1 MILFDIFRWFAI
13 IQGFWLYWLFFK
25 RKTYYEDGNPRRK
38 SRRFKGGKLIISN
51 HVSVLDFMVNMY
63 VVLPRKLWVV
73 ASEHAYRNKLQGFGM
88 KFFGGIP
95 CDRRIRSMRFM
106 EKSVEVL
113 KRGGLVQIFP
123 EGMERYDGTIGPFF
137 QSYLVIAHRADVPI
151 IPIVTDGS
159 YGFGKRTHILIGN
172 EIDVRDY
179 VKTEGPI
186 IPREELAAANEAI
199 HARFLALK
207 DELDAR
213 IQADKTAK
221 AEKKASKNP
230 RKTPENRQKTAE
242 NTPEKIASEGRKDGK

>member
-38 SRRFKGGKLIISN
+38 SRRFKGAKLIISN
-51 HVSVLDFMVNMY
+51 HMSVLDFMLNMY

-106 EKSVEVL
+106 EKSAEVL
-113 KRGGLVQIFP
+113 KKGGLVQIFP
-123 EGMERYDGTIGPFF
+123 EGMERYDGQVGPFF
-137 QSYLVIAHRADVPI
+137 QSYLVIAHRGNAPI
-151 IPIVTDGS
+151 IPIVIDGN
-159 YGFGKRTHILIGN
+159 YGFFKRTHILIGN
-172 EIDVRDY
+172 EINVKDY
-179 VKTEGPI
+179 IKTEGPI

-199 HARFLALK
+199 RERVLALK
-207 DELDAR
+207 AELDAR
-213 IQADKTAK
+213 IE
-221 AEKKASKNP
+221 AEKSAKKSARRGKKA
-230 RKTPENRQKTAE
+230 
-242 NTPEKIASEGRKDGK
+242 RKDGT